1 MMIRIIA
8 LALSFSAL
16 FLAPAEAA
24 TKIRLMYTAVSGY
37 AASYIAKDQGF
48 FEKRGLDVELILAPQ
63 GGAIIE
69 GLVSG
74 SAEIGTPT
82 PTVFLQALD
91 SGLDVVAIAA
101 TNAFPEKS
109 KSGVL
114 ARTDSG
120 IHAASDLIGKKV
132 GVPGINGLLDVIFRQ
147 WLADKGIDTK
157 RVTYVEASFPQ
168 MSDMLRLSTVDAVV
182 AVDPFFSRIVD
193 QKTGYL
199 VDNYT
204 SALPDGTIASVYA
217 VTAKWAAA
225 NGDAVRGLQGAL
237 AEAAAF
243 SKVEA
248 NAPAVQESIARY
260 TKLPV
265 QVVAALPIPNLQ
277 AEIKPSDLD
286 FWIKVMK
293 ERGMLN
299 GSPEKAKAV
308 VAWSPRLAPRANSSD
323 AASPRWRTSRCSAW
337 RGRRAARRT
346 GTSAAGCRARFC
358 RALPRFSSAR
368 FSRCR

>member
-1 MMIRIIA
+1 
-8 LALSFSAL
+8 
-16 FLAPAEAA
+16 
-24 TKIRLMYTAVSGY
+24 MYTAVSGY
-37 AASYIAKDQGF
+37 SASYIAKDQGF

-82 PTVFLQALD
+82 PTVFLQAVD
-91 SGLDVVAIAA
+91 SGLDQVAIAA

-114 ARTDSG
+114 ARSEAN
-120 IHAASDLIGKKV
+120 IHSPQDLIGKKV
-132 GVPGINGLLDVIFRQ
+132 GVPGINGLLDVVFRK

-157 RVTYVEASFPQ
+157 KVAYVEASFPQ
-168 MSDMLRLSTVDAVV
+168 MSDMLRSNTVDAVV
-182 AVDPFFSRIVD
+182 AVDPFYSRIID

-204 SALPDGTIASVYA
+204 SVLPDGTIASVYSA
-217 VTAKWAAA
+217 TGKWIAA
-225 NGDAVRGLQGAL
+225 NPDAVRAFQGAL
-237 AEAAAF
+237 AEAVAF
-243 SKVEA
+243 SKIEG

-265 QVVAALPIPNLQ
+265 AVVAALPIPNLVAQ
-277 AEIKPSDLD
+277 IKPSDLD

-293 ERGMLN
+293 EREMLT
-299 GSPEKAKAV
+299 GSPDAAKAV
-308 VAWSPRLAPRANSSD
+308 ATWSPK
-323 AASPRWRTSRCSAW
+323 
-337 RGRRAARRT
+337 
-346 GTSAAGCRARFC
+346 
-358 RALPRFSSAR
+358 
-368 FSRCR
+368 

>member
-1 MMIRIIA
+1 MIARVVATAVSLIA
-8 LALSFSAL
+8 LL
-16 FLAPAEAA
+16 LAPAEAA

-37 AASYIAKDQGF
+37 SSAYIAKDQGF
-48 FEKRGLDVELILAPQ
+48 FEKRGLDVDLILAPQ

-91 SGLDVVAIAA
+91 SGLDQVALAA
-101 TNAFPEKS
+101 TNAFPEQS

-114 ARTDSG
+114 ARSDSD
-120 IHAASDLIGKKV
+120 IHAAADLVGKKV
-132 GVPGINGLLDVIFRQ
+132 GVPGINGLLDVVFRQ

-168 MSDMLRLSTVDAVV
+168 MSDMLRASTVDAVV
-182 AVDPFFSRIVD
+182 AVDPFYSRIIE

-204 SALPDGTIASVYA
+204 SALPDGTIASVYSA
-217 VTAKWAAA
+217 TGAWAKAHA
-225 NGDAVRGLQGAL
+225 DAVKAFQGAL
-237 AEAAAF
+237 SEAAAF
-243 SKVEA
+243 SKVAA
-248 NAPAVQESIARY
+248 NAAAVRDSIARY
-260 TKLPV
+260 TKLPPA
-265 QVVAALPIPNLQ
+265 VVASLPIPNLVAQ
-277 AEIKPSDLD
+277 IKSSDLD

-299 GSPEKAKAV
+299 GTPDPAKAV
-308 VAWSPRLAPRANSSD
+308 VAWAPR
-323 AASPRWRTSRCSAW
+323 
-337 RGRRAARRT
+337 
-346 GTSAAGCRARFC
+346 
-358 RALPRFSSAR
+358 
-368 FSRCR
+368 

>member
-1 MMIRIIA
+1 MRKIVLA
-8 LALSFSAL
+8 LGLLALS
-16 FLAPAEAA
+16 LAHAEAA

-37 AASYIAKDQGF
+37 SASYIAKDQGF
-48 FEKRGLDVELILAPQ
+48 FAKRGLDVDLILAPQ

-69 GLVSG
+69 GLISG

-82 PTVFLQALD
+82 PTVFLQAVD
-91 SGLDVVAIAA
+91 SGLDQVALAA
-101 TNAFPEKS
+101 TNAFPERS

-120 IHAASDLIGKKV
+120 IHDAQGLIGKKV
-132 GVPGINGLLDVIFRQ
+132 GVPGINGLLDVVFRQ

-168 MSDMLRLSTVDAVV
+168 MSDMLRAGTVDAVV
-182 AVDPFFSRIVD
+182 AVDPFYSRIVG

-204 SALPDGTIASVYA
+204 SALPDGTIASVYSA
-217 VTAKWAAA
+217 TGAWAAA
-225 NGDAVRGLQGAL
+225 HADAVKAFQGAL
-237 AEAAAF
+237 AEAVAF
-243 SKVEA
+243 SKVAA
-248 NAPAVQESIARY
+248 NAPAVQDSIARY

-265 QVVAALPIPNLQ
+265 AVVASLPIPNLV
-277 AEIKPSDLD
+277 ARIEPSDLD

-299 GSPEKAKAV
+299 TTPDAAKAV
-308 VAWSPRLAPRANSSD
+308 IAWSPQ
-323 AASPRWRTSRCSAW
+323 
-337 RGRRAARRT
+337 
-346 GTSAAGCRARFC
+346 
-358 RALPRFSSAR
+358 
-368 FSRCR
+368 

>member
-1 MMIRIIA
+1 MRAIA
-8 LALSFSAL
+8 LALSFVAL

-37 AASYIAKDQGF
+37 SSAYIAKDQGF

-74 SAEIGTPT
+74 SAELGTPT

-91 SGLDVVAIAA
+91 SGLDTVAIAA

-114 ARTDSG
+114 AKAEES
-120 IHAASDLIGKKV
+120 IHSAQDLIGKKV
-132 GVPGINGLLDVIFRQ
+132 GVPGINGLLDVVFRQ
-147 WLADKGIDTK
+147 WLANKGIDTK

-168 MSDMLRLSTVDAVV
+168 MSDMLRAGTVDAVV
-182 AVDPFFSRIVD
+182 TVDPFYSRIID

-204 SALPDGTIASVYA
+204 SVLPDGTIASVFA
-217 VTAKWAAA
+217 ATGKWATA
-225 NGDAVRGLQGAL
+225 NPDAVKAVQGAL

-243 SKVEA
+243 SKDA
-248 NAPAVQESIARY
+248 AHAAAVQESIARY

-265 QVVAALPIPNLQ
+265 AVVSALPIPNLVAQ
-277 AEIKPSDLD
+277 IKPSDMN
-286 FWIKVMK
+286 FWLGVMK
-293 ERGMLN
+293 ERGMLT
-299 GSPEKAKAV
+299 GTPDAARAV
-308 VAWSPRLAPRANSSD
+308 VAWEPK
-323 AASPRWRTSRCSAW
+323 
-337 RGRRAARRT
+337 
-346 GTSAAGCRARFC
+346 
-358 RALPRFSSAR
+358 
-368 FSRCR
+368 